1 MEALRETMKVMM
13 ALDYLHER
21 AQERK
26 REQALTGVIQNTGSK
41 VVQLGRQ
48 VLGRSLMYLGQRLF
62 GMGKRL
68 LEEAR

>member
-1 MEALRETMKVMM
+1 MEALRETMKFMM
-13 ALDYLHER
+13 ALDYLRER

-26 REQALTGVIQNTGSK
+26 RERLLAVGTQNESSK
-41 VVQLGRQ
+41 LVWLGRQ
-48 VLGRSLMYLGQRLF
+48 MMGKGLMELGQRLS